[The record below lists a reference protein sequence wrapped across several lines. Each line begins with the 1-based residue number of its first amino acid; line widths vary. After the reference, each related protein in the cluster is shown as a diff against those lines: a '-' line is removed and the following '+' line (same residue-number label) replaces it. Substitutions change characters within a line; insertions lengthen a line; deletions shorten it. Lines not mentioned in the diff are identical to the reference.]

1 VTPQIFHEN
10 YLVRKYIFL
19 VRKYIIHFEYKDKKP
34 YKKIS
39 IQNIFQDNNLLLF
52 TFNIRIKN
60 LYLGSTSKILL
71 GVLQL
76 VHF

>member
-1 VTPQIFHEN
+1 VTPQIFNEN

-39 IQNIFQDNNLLLF
+39 IQNIFRGNNLLLF

-76 VHF
+76 VYF

>member
-1 VTPQIFHEN
+1 
-10 YLVRKYIFL
+10 L

-39 IQNIFQDNNLLLF
+39 IQNIFRGNNLLLF

-76 VHF
+76 IHF